1 MKSVF
6 RFTIDIDYH
15 GLHNITSVGA
25 NMTSQKE
32 PDRRGSER
40 MSDFSF
46 RGMELIFK
54 VVDFVYPYIDKRVQR
69 FGIQPGMTV
78 VDYGCGPGRYTTR
91 FAYLVGERGKVFAV
105 DIHELAIEALKN
117 KIEKQ
122 GLKTVTPV
130 LAKGYDSGIPD
141 GVADIVCAIDMFFAI
156 NDPTIFLEELRR
168 ITNPEGFLTIDD
180 GHQSRS
186 ETKRKIA
193 ASGYWEVIEESKDHL
208 KCKPL
213 SFA

>member
-1 MKSVF
+1 MLAALRIMV
-6 RFTIDIDYH
+6 I
-15 GLHNITSVGA
+15 GA
-25 NMTSQKE
+25 NMTSRKK
-32 PDRRGSER
+32 PGRKRSER
-40 MSDFSF
+40 MSDLSF
-46 RGMELIFK
+46 RGMELVFRVI
-54 VVDFVYPYIDKRVQR
+54 DFVYPYIDKRVKG

-105 DIHELAIEALKN
+105 DIHELAIEAVKN
-117 KIEKQ
+117 RIEKQ
-122 GLKTVTPV
+122 GLNTVTPV

-141 GVADIVCAIDMFFAI
+141 GVADIVCAIDMFFVI
-156 NDPTIFLEELRR
+156 NDPMAFLKELRR
-168 ITNPEGFLTIDD
+168 MTNPEGFLIIDD

>member
-1 MKSVF
+1 MLAALQIMV
-6 RFTIDIDYH
+6 I
-15 GLHNITSVGA
+15 GA
-25 NMTSQKE
+25 NMTSQKK

-54 VVDFVYPYIDKRVQR
+54 VVDFVYPYIGKRIQR

-78 VDYGCGPGRYTTR
+78 VDYGCGPGRYTTK

-105 DIHELAIEALKN
+105 DIHELAIEAVKN
-117 KIEKQ
+117 KIKKQ
-122 GLKTVTPV
+122 RLKTVTPV

-156 NDPTIFLEELRR
+156 NDPTAFLEELRR
-168 ITNPEGFLTIDD
+168 IINPEGFLIIDD

>member
-1 MKSVF
+1 MV
-6 RFTIDIDYH
+6 I
-15 GLHNITSVGA
+15 GA
-25 NMTSQKE
+25 NMTSHRDS
-32 PDRRGSER
+32 DRRGSER

-46 RGMELIFK
+46 RGMGLIFK
-54 VVDFVYPYIDKRVQR
+54 VIDFVYPYIDKRVQR

-105 DIHELAIEALKN
+105 DIHELAIEAVKN
-117 KIEKQ
+117 RIEKQ
-122 GLKTVTPV
+122 GLNTVTPV

-141 GVADIVCAIDMFFAI
+141 LVADIVCAIDMFFAI
-156 NDPTIFLEELRR
+156 NDSTTFLKELRR
-168 ITNPEGFLTIDD
+168 ITNPEGLLIIDD
-180 GHQSRS
+180 GHQSRN

-213 SFA
+213 PFV

>member
-1 MKSVF
+1 
-6 RFTIDIDYH
+6 
-15 GLHNITSVGA
+15 
-25 NMTSQKE
+25 MTSQKE
-32 PDRRGSER
+32 PDRRGSEG

-91 FAYLVGERGKVFAV
+91 FAYLVGERGQVFAV
-105 DIHELAIEALKN
+105 DIHELAIEELKN

-168 ITNPEGFLTIDD
+168 ITNPQGFLIIDD